1 MSSSDIAIVGID
13 CRFPKAPDAA
23 ALWDLLMSG
32 DEGIAEVPEQRW
44 DAEQFYDATGKP
56 GAINHR
62 AGGFISDADA
72 FDHEFFGIT
81 PREAQ
86 SMDPQQRLLLQ
97 AAWRALEDATLDP
110 RSQAGSNTGVF
121 VGVMANEWAH
131 QHMRDFSQITAQA
144 GSGNGYFMT
153 ANRLSYQL
161 DLKGPSLAV
170 DTACSSSLVAVH
182 VAAASLRAGE
192 CDQALA
198 AGVNIII
205 TPALNVFYT
214 QAGLSAPDG
223 RCKPFSGSADGI
235 GRGEGVAVVVL
246 RRLDDA
252 LAEGLPVYAV
262 IKGSA
267 VNNDGRSNGITAP
280 NRWAQEKVVE
290 TANRAAGIAPEQINF
305 LEAHGTGTL
314 LGDMI
319 EVKALAS
326 AHRRRQA
333 EPCAIGSIKGNL
345 GHTEGAA
352 GVAGLIKAV
361 LSLHHRVVPPSRFAD
376 QENPQLRLAAAGL
389 RLVTEPMPLPA
400 EIACAGVSS
409 FGIGGTNCHVVLA
422 SAPARD
428 DAHVVSGG
436 GVLTLS
442 SNSRE
447 GLYLNVSRLANDI
460 ACSSAPLAQ
469 LCWSSN
475 RIKSSG
481 KARLAIS
488 VHDRDDAVKR
498 LRMLAHPA
506 GDLEAVSGTAQGIAA
521 GWLFSGQGTQYP
533 GMSRRLHDS
542 SDAYRS
548 ALAAAEAAAL
558 PYLGQPIRDVLFGT
572 DDRINRTEF
581 AQPAIFSV
589 QYALAGALTE
599 LGAEPAWVL
608 GHSIG
613 EFAAAVIAGVLSLD
627 DACRLVVARGRLMQ
641 RLPRAGKMLAVR
653 AGADD
658 VAHLVEPDPS
668 LAVAAVNGPSELV
681 LSGAADSV
689 DRAAAVLRETGVSVR
704 ELTVSHAFHS
714 PLMEPML
721 EEFRAL
727 AATCAFAPPSIPVF
741 STLRGRLLGDDE
753 PMDADYWVAHAAAT
767 VRFADATS
775 AALQAEPTHLIEL
788 GPKRTLIP
796 MVTRSHPAIGFKT
809 LTPLPGP
816 DATGSELT
824 ETIAALYRD
833 GLNPKWDNL
842 YPPHAQ
848 VPQRLSG
855 YRFITTNR
863 SWITPVQPVT
873 VDSPPPTIAEL
884 PFKEET
890 TMDNLIALFREQVAV
905 LASLAPGGAAQPA
918 RPSVDDIGSLVRA
931 EVARVSGFP
940 DRSLRSAQTI
950 VGDLGFDSIMVA
962 DLFSG
967 LARKLPGVVIDP
979 GWFAPATTIADVIAH
994 VGGTPAGEA
1003 CSDVPGS
1010 TVTPEH
1016 RIAQFPEVVA
1026 FAERL
1031 ELPAQLGVDNPY
1043 FVVNDGITRDTS
1055 IVNGEAVLNFSS
1067 FNYLGMSGHPGVAT
1081 AVLNAVVRY
1090 GSSSSASR
1098 LLSGEKP
1105 VHLELERELADLI
1118 GTEDAMVLNSGHATN
1133 VTVIGHLLGE
1143 GDLVIHDSLAHDSI
1157 VQGCKLSGATRRP
1170 FPHNDH
1176 AALDDILA
1184 NIRHQYRRVLVV
1196 IEGVYSQDGDI
1207 PDLPAFIAVK
1217 QKHQAL
1223 LMIDEAHSIGVL
1235 GLNGGGI
1242 GEHFGVNRDDV
1253 ELWAGTVSKALAG
1266 CGGYVAGTREV
1277 IQYLKYTTPGF
1288 IFSAGMPPP
1297 IAAASVAAI
1306 RLMRSQPE
1314 HLRRLRENAELF
1326 LNLAREAGIDTGD
1339 SAGTPVIPCIVGSSA
1354 KALQLSD
1361 ALMRRGINA
1370 NPILYPAVPED
1381 KARLRFFV
1389 TSCHSEEQ
1397 IRLTVK
1403 VLAEVLSRERLAAA
1417 RRQVSGHKNLL
1428 RIRQAV
1434 CADGDCKP
1442 LIGRATDTMRLFCF
1456 HHAGGGGLAFKAW
1469 NRALKPA
1476 FEVIPVEI
1484 ANRERFTTLRHLVD
1498 EVNDQLQ
1505 SGLDDPHM
1513 FFGHSFGAL
1522 LAYRLACARAAK
1534 GSPLPRAMFL
1544 SAYAPPH
1551 LPPPLHAVD
1560 MLDDQ
1565 QLATFLSHLGGLPS
1579 ELMRWPT
1586 LHERAVTIAR
1596 HDLRLCMTDE
1606 EADTAELP
1614 CPIHVFGGSED
1625 PIVSESD
1632 LHEWRSR
1639 TTSDFSV
1646 QILRGGHFYLRD
1658 RQPLFETLRP
1668 LMSTIAAA

>member
-1 MSSSDIAIVGID
+1 MTVRETSGDIAIVGID
-13 CRFPKAPDAA
+13 CRFPKAPDAV
-23 ALWDLLMSG
+23 ALWDLLMGG
-32 DEGIAEVPEQRW
+32 DEGIAEVPENRW
-44 DAEQFYDATGKP
+44 DAAQFYDATGKP
-56 GAINHR
+56 GAVNHR
-62 AGGFISDADA
+62 TGGFISDADA

-86 SMDPQQRLLLQ
+86 AMDPQQRLLLQ

-110 RSQAGSNTGVF
+110 RSQAGTNTGVF

-182 VAAASLRAGE
+182 VAAAALRAGE

-223 RCKPFSGSADGI
+223 RCKPFSGAADGI

-290 TANRAAGIAPEQINF
+290 TANRAAGVDPEQINF

-319 EVKALAS
+319 EVKALAA
-326 AHRRRQA
+326 AHRRRQG
-333 EPCAIGSIKGNL
+333 ELCAIGSIKGNL

-361 LSLHHRVVPPSRFAD
+361 LSLHHCVVPPSRFAD
-376 QENPQLRLAAAGL
+376 EENPALRLAASGL
-389 RLVTEPMPLPA
+389 RLVTSPMPLPA
-400 EIACAGVSS
+400 ETAYAGVSS

-422 SAPARD
+422 SAPARA
-428 DAHVVSGG
+428 DAAAASGG

-442 SNSRE
+442 SNSRD
-447 GLYLNVSRLANDI
+447 GLYLNVGRLADDI

-475 RIKSSG
+475 HIKSSG
-481 KARLAIS
+481 KARLAIT
-488 VHDRDDAVKR
+488 VTDRDDAVRR

-506 GDLEAVSGTAQGIAA
+506 GGLDAVSGTARGVAA

-533 GMSRRLHDS
+533 GMSRRLHDDC
-542 SDAYRS
+542 DAYGS
-548 ALAAAEAAAL
+548 ALAVAEAAAL
-558 PYLGQPIRDVLFGT
+558 PYLGLPIRDVLFGT

-581 AQPAIFSV
+581 AQPAIFAV
-589 QYALAGALTE
+589 QYALASTLID

-613 EFAAAVIAGVLSLD
+613 EFAAAVVAGVLSLD
-627 DACRLVVARGRLMQ
+627 DASRLVVARGRLMQ

-653 AGADD
+653 ASADA
-658 VAHLVEPDPS
+658 VAPLVDADPA
-668 LAVAAVNGPSELV
+668 LAIAAVNGPAEVV
-681 LSGAADSV
+681 LSGAADSI
-689 DRAAAVLRETGVSVR
+689 DRVAVTLRGTGATVR

-721 EEFRAL
+721 DEFAAEANACTFAL
-727 AATCAFAPPSIPVF
+727 PSIPVF

-753 PMDADYWVAHAAAT
+753 PMDADYWVAHVSGT
-767 VRFADATS
+767 VRFADAVS
-775 AALQAEPTHLIEL
+775 AALQAEPTHLVEL
-788 GPKRTLIP
+788 GSKRTLAP
-796 MVTRSHPAIGFKT
+796 MVARSHPGVTA

-816 DATGSELT
+816 DATGAELT
-824 ETIAALYRD
+824 DTVAALYRD

-842 YPPHAQ
+842 YPTSTR

-855 YRFITTNR
+855 YRFTTANR
-863 SWITPVQPVT
+863 SWVTPVAAVAPVT
-873 VDSPPPTIAEL
+873 VDL
-884 PFKEET
+884 PLDTVAPSLVKEGT
-890 TMDNLIALFREQVAV
+890 TMDNSMDNLIALFREQNAV
-905 LASLAPGGAAQPA
+905 LASLAQGGATTPPA
-918 RPSVDDIGSLVRA
+918 PVTTGPSVSDVASVVGA

-940 DRSLRSAQTI
+940 EGALRPAQTI
-950 VGDLGFDSIMVA
+950 AGDLGFDSIMIA

-967 LARKLPGVVIDP
+967 LARKLPGLAVDPSGFGPTTTIGDLVAAVGGKPFDGGSAVVD
-979 GWFAPATTIADVIAH
+979 APA
-994 VGGTPAGEA
+994 
-1003 CSDVPGS
+1003 
-1010 TVTPEH
+1010 VTPEY
-1016 RIAQFPEVVA
+1016 RIADFPEVVA
-1026 FAERL
+1026 LGERL
-1031 ELPAQLGVDNPY
+1031 KLPAGLGVDNPY
-1043 FVVNDGITRDTS
+1043 FVLNDGVTRDTS
-1055 IVNGEAVLNFSS
+1055 LVNGQPVVNFSS

-1090 GSSSSASR
+1090 GSSCSASR
-1098 LLSGEKP
+1098 VLSGEKTI
-1105 VHLELERELADLI
+1105 HLELERELADLL
-1118 GTEDAMVLNSGHATN
+1118 GTEEAMVLNSGHATN

-1157 VQGCKLSGATRRP
+1157 VQGCKLSGAMRRS

-1176 AALDDILA
+1176 AALDEILTSV
-1184 NIRHQYRRVLVV
+1184 RHQYRRVLVV

-1207 PDLPAFIAVK
+1207 PDLPALIAVK
-1217 QKHQAL
+1217 NKHRAL

-1235 GLNGGGI
+1235 GPNGGGI
-1242 GEHFGVNRDDV
+1242 GEHFGVQRDDV

-1266 CGGYVAGTREV
+1266 CGGYVAGTRAV

-1288 IFSAGMPPP
+1288 IFSVGMPPAM
-1297 IAAASVAAI
+1297 AAAAVTAI
-1306 RLMRSQPE
+1306 RLMRSQPS
-1314 HLRRLRENAELF
+1314 HLRRLRENAALF
-1326 LNLAREAGIDTGD
+1326 LKLAKEAGIDTGD

-1381 KARLRFFV
+1381 KARVRFFV
-1389 TSCHSEEQ
+1389 TRCHSEEQ
-1397 IRLTVK
+1397 IRSTVK
-1403 VLAEVLSRERLAAA
+1403 VLAEELE
-1417 RRQVSGHKNLL
+1417 LL
-1428 RIRQAV
+1428 
-1434 CADGDCKP
+1434 G
-1442 LIGRATDTMRLFCF
+1442 
-1456 HHAGGGGLAFKAW
+1456 
-1469 NRALKPA
+1469 
-1476 FEVIPVEI
+1476 
-1484 ANRERFTTLRHLVD
+1484 
-1498 EVNDQLQ
+1498 
-1505 SGLDDPHM
+1505 
-1513 FFGHSFGAL
+1513 
-1522 LAYRLACARAAK
+1522 
-1534 GSPLPRAMFL
+1534 
-1544 SAYAPPH
+1544 
-1551 LPPPLHAVD
+1551 
-1560 MLDDQ
+1560 
-1565 QLATFLSHLGGLPS
+1565 
-1579 ELMRWPT
+1579 
-1586 LHERAVTIAR
+1586 
-1596 HDLRLCMTDE
+1596 
-1606 EADTAELP
+1606 
-1614 CPIHVFGGSED
+1614 
-1625 PIVSESD
+1625 
-1632 LHEWRSR
+1632 
-1639 TTSDFSV
+1639 
-1646 QILRGGHFYLRD
+1646 
-1658 RQPLFETLRP
+1658 
-1668 LMSTIAAA
+1668 

>member
-1 MSSSDIAIVGID
+1 MTDIAIVGID

-32 DEGIAEVPEQRW
+32 DEGIAEVPESRW
-44 DAEQFYDATGKP
+44 DSGQFYDAAGKP
-56 GAINHR
+56 GAVNHR
-62 AGGFISDADA
+62 TGGFISDADA

-86 SMDPQQRLLLQ
+86 TMDPQQRLLLQ

-110 RSQAGSNTGVF
+110 RSQAGTNTGVF

-131 QHMRDFSQITAQA
+131 QHIRDFSQITAQA

-182 VAAASLRAGE
+182 VAAAALRAGE

-252 LAEGLPVYAV
+252 QADGLPVYAV

-290 TANRAAGIAPEQINF
+290 SANRVAGVAAEQISF

-326 AHRRRQA
+326 AHRRRRG
-333 EPCAIGSIKGNL
+333 ELCAIGSIKGNL

-376 QENPQLRLAAAGL
+376 QENPQLRLAASGL
-389 RLVTEPMPLPA
+389 RLVTEPLPLPA
-400 EIACAGVSS
+400 EAAYAGVSS

-422 SAPARD
+422 SAPACD
-428 DAHVVSGG
+428 DAPVSSGG

-447 GLYLNVSRLANDI
+447 GLYLNLAHLADDI
-460 ACSSAPLAQ
+460 ARSSAPLAQ

-488 VHDRDDAVKR
+488 VDDRDDAVHR
-498 LRMLAHPA
+498 LRRLAHPA
-506 GDLEAVSGTAQGIAA
+506 GDLEAVSGFAQDIAA

-533 GMSRRLHDS
+533 GMSHRLHDNS
-542 SDAYRS
+542 SAYRS
-548 ALAAAEAAAL
+548 ALAAVEAAAL
-558 PYLGQPIRDVLFGT
+558 PHLGQPIRNVLFGT
-572 DDRINRTEF
+572 DERVNRTEF
-581 AQPAIFSV
+581 AQPAIFAV
-589 QYALAGALTE
+589 QFALAHALIE

-613 EFAAAVIAGVLSLD
+613 EFAAAVIAGAVSLD

-641 RLPRAGKMLAVR
+641 RLPRTGKMLAARVS
-653 AGADD
+653 ADD
-658 VAHLVEPDPS
+658 VADLVDADPS
-668 LAVAAVNGPSELV
+668 LAVAAVNGPRELV
-681 LSGAADSV
+681 LSGAADSI
-689 DRAAAVLRETGVSVR
+689 DRAAATLRGAGAAVR
-704 ELTVSHAFHS
+704 ELVVSHAFHS

-721 EEFRAL
+721 EEFGAL
-727 AATCAFAPPSIPVF
+727 ANTCTFAPPSIPVF
-741 STLRGRLLGDDE
+741 STLRGRLLEDGE
-753 PMDADYWVAHAAAT
+753 PMDAEYWVAHAAGT
-767 VRFADATS
+767 VRFGDAIS
-775 AALQAEPTHLIEL
+775 AALQAEPTHLIEF
-788 GPKRTLIP
+788 GSKRTLIP
-796 MVTRSHPAIGFKT
+796 MIKRSHPGVGFKT

-816 DATGSELT
+816 DAGGSELT
-824 ETIAALYRD
+824 ETVAALYRD
-833 GLNPKWDNL
+833 GLNPNWDNL
-842 YPPHAQ
+842 YPPQAQ
-848 VPQRLSG
+848 VPQRLTG
-855 YRFITTNR
+855 YRFVTTNR
-863 SWITPVQPVT
+863 SWITPIT
-873 VDSPPPTIAEL
+873 VGLPLPQIAE
-884 PFKEET
+884 PAQFEEQT
-890 TMDNLIALFREQVAV
+890 TMDNLIALFREQAAAIAAVAQ
-905 LASLAPGGAAQPA
+905 GGTATQSATGSSVSDVAA
-918 RPSVDDIGSLVRA
+918 LVRA

-940 DRSLRSAQTI
+940 EGSLRPAQTI
-950 VGDLGFDSIMVA
+950 AGDLGFDSIMVA

-967 LARKLPGVVIDP
+967 LDRKLPGIVIDP
-979 GWFAPATTIADVIAH
+979 GYFGSTTTIGDVIAH
-994 VGGTPAGEA
+994 VGGRPADEQ
-1003 CSDVPGS
+1003 CPVTDVAGPA
-1010 TVTPEH
+1010 VTPEY
-1016 RIAQFPEVVA
+1016 RIAEFPEVVA
-1026 FAERL
+1026 LSERL
-1031 ELPAQLGVDNPY
+1031 QLGAGLDIDNPY
-1043 FVVNDGITRDTS
+1043 FVLNDGITRDTS
-1055 IVNGEAVLNFSS
+1055 IVNGEAVVNFSS

-1081 AVLNAVVRY
+1081 AVLNAVMRY
-1090 GSSSSASR
+1090 GSSCSASR
-1098 LLSGEKP
+1098 VLSGEKP

-1118 GTEDAMVLNSGHATN
+1118 CTEDAMVLNSGHATN

-1143 GDLVIHDSLAHDSI
+1143 GDLVIHDRLAHDSI
-1157 VQGCKLSGATRRP
+1157 VQGCKLSGATRRS

-1176 AALDDILA
+1176 AALDDILT
-1184 NIRHQYRRVLVV
+1184 NIRHQYRRVLVI
-1196 IEGVYSQDGDI
+1196 IEGIYSQDGDI
-1207 PDLPAFIAVK
+1207 SDLPALIAVK
-1217 QKHQAL
+1217 KKHRAM

-1235 GLNGGGI
+1235 GRTGGGI
-1242 GEHFGVNRDDV
+1242 GEHFGVDRADV

-1288 IFSAGMPPP
+1288 IFSVGMPPAM
-1297 IAAASVAAI
+1297 AAAAMAAI

-1326 LNLAREAGIDTGD
+1326 LSLARDASIDTGD
-1339 SAGTPVIPCIVGSSA
+1339 SAGTPVIPCIVGSSV
-1354 KALQLSD
+1354 KALKLSD

-1370 NPILYPAVPED
+1370 NPILFPAVPED
-1381 KARLRFFV
+1381 KARVRFFV

-1397 IRLTVK
+1397 IRSTVK
-1403 VLAEVLSRERLAAA
+1403 VLAEEL
-1417 RRQVSGHKNLL
+1417 
-1428 RIRQAV
+1428 
-1434 CADGDCKP
+1434 
-1442 LIGRATDTMRLFCF
+1442 
-1456 HHAGGGGLAFKAW
+1456 
-1469 NRALKPA
+1469 
-1476 FEVIPVEI
+1476 
-1484 ANRERFTTLRHLVD
+1484 
-1498 EVNDQLQ
+1498 
-1505 SGLDDPHM
+1505 
-1513 FFGHSFGAL
+1513 AL
-1522 LAYRLACARAAK
+1522 L
-1534 GSPLPRAMFL
+1534 G
-1544 SAYAPPH
+1544 
-1551 LPPPLHAVD
+1551 
-1560 MLDDQ
+1560 
-1565 QLATFLSHLGGLPS
+1565 
-1579 ELMRWPT
+1579 
-1586 LHERAVTIAR
+1586 
-1596 HDLRLCMTDE
+1596 
-1606 EADTAELP
+1606 
-1614 CPIHVFGGSED
+1614 
-1625 PIVSESD
+1625 
-1632 LHEWRSR
+1632 
-1639 TTSDFSV
+1639 
-1646 QILRGGHFYLRD
+1646 
-1658 RQPLFETLRP
+1658 
-1668 LMSTIAAA
+1668 